1 MCYSCSPL
9 SESFE
14 PSRCFAALPLEAT
27 DRLLFCHWDIDAMDV
42 VRALEPIYD
51 AESSPKVVEN
61 QQKVL
66 SKSGPPDEM
75 KTQGILVDLLCQSEQ
90 KFLRN
95 FVWFATGYMY
105 LPQQNF
111 SIKVE
116 FISEVGFTD
125 ESSLPVAHSCVML
138 VKFPAAAYDAS
149 RQVLEEKL
157 VMSIENALVTKF
169 DMK

>member
-1 MCYSCSPL
+1 L
-9 SESFE
+9 SESFD
-14 PSRCFAALPLEAT
+14 PSRCFAGLPLEAT
-27 DRLLFCHWDIDAMDV
+27 NRLLFCHWDIDAMDV
-42 VRALEPIYD
+42 VRALEPIY
-51 AESSPKVVEN
+51 AEYGPKLVVN

-66 SKSGPPDEM
+66 SKSGPPGEM
-75 KTQGILVDLLCQSEQ
+75 KTQGILVDLLCASEQ
-90 KFLRN
+90 KFLRD

-116 FISEVGFTD
+116 FIYEEGFSD
-125 ESSLPVAHSCVML
+125 ESSLPVAHTCVML

-157 VMSIENALVTKF
+157 AESIANTLVTRF
-169 DMK
+169 DVK